1 MQFRLSVTFSYL
13 LFLYLILW
21 QSETA
26 CSQNADLLAD
36 SLKSEIRKQ
45 LQTDPSADTLL
56 VEEILNVYEAYRFS
70 NLDSAYKYADMAL
83 QFSEKTGYMP
93 GMLKSYYSVGTIYFN
108 KGEYDKVQQT
118 GTQALALIEND
129 RYPAYT
135 ARINQLIGLS
145 HASQGRYEPGLRY
158 FMQAKTM
165 FDRAG
170 DDLGSF
176 QNLNNIGVSYLKTEN
191 YKRALEIFT
200 ELDSL
205 RTLDASTI
213 SVPVNL
219 GFIYYE
225 LNKPELAEQ
234 QLRRVLNFEGENFD
248 RRAIALASFK
258 LGEIYKDRE
267 EYDRALSYY
276 RRSNAEYDRLN
287 NSVEKVPGLNGIAIT
302 YARSGN
308 MQQALEYAREAYR
321 IAEENASL
329 PQLRSSSETLFTIH
343 ESNGNFREALRYH
356 KEYSALSDSLLNSEL
371 SEEIGRLE
379 AEFEFQKREIEL
391 MDRQQQI
398 RLENE
403 RKLAD
408 QKNIT
413 IGLSALL
420 ILALV
425 TAFLLYRMMNIRKK
439 AISLLETKNA
449 KIRNQ
454 AAELEKT
461 NRMKTHLFSIISH
474 DLKGP
479 LSSLYA
485 FITLHEMDALEK
497 EDIDR
502 VMPELLNRFK
512 YTSNLLNNLLNWAR
526 SQLEGFRVNPEN
538 INVHSIL
545 SDSISV
551 LKPRA
556 ADKNIEISV
565 ELDPDLKAYADPN
578 MIKLIFLNLVS
589 NAIKF
594 TSSGGRVRIT
604 GSEEGK
610 QTEVCITDNGVGI
623 PEEKLNQ
630 LFDISSIHTTKGTE
644 SEKGTGLGLMLC
656 NDFVRR
662 NGGRLRA
669 ESKPGKGST
678 FCISLPSAGDSADL
692 NDKGIR

>member
-1 MQFRLSVTFSYL
+1 M
-13 LFLYLILW
+13 W
-21 QSETA
+21 QSNFA
-26 CSQNADLLAD
+26 FSQAADYKAD
-36 SLKSEIRKQ
+36 SLKAEIREQ
-45 LQTDPSADTLL
+45 LQTEPVADSLL
-56 VEEILNVYEAYRFS
+56 ISRILDIYEAYRFS

-83 QFSEKTGYMP
+83 QLSKNTNYLSGILE
-93 GMLKSYYSVGTIYFN
+93 SYYSVGTVYFN

-118 GTQALALIEND
+118 GTEALALTEDD
-129 RYPAYT
+129 RYPAHT

-145 HASQGRYEPGLRY
+145 HASRGRYEPGLRY

-191 YKRALEIFT
+191 YTRALEIFM

-205 RTLDASTI
+205 RSLDATTI
-213 SVPVNL
+213 SIPVNL

-225 LNKPELAEQ
+225 LGKPDLAEI
-234 QLRRVLNFEGENFD
+234 QLMRVMNFEAENFD

-258 LGEIYKDRE
+258 LGEIYRDRE
-267 EYDRALSYY
+267 EFDRALSFY
-276 RRSNAEYDRLN
+276 RRSNTEYDRLN
-287 NSVEKVPGLNGIAIT
+287 NSVEKVPGLNGIAII
-302 YARSGN
+302 YSRSGDL
-308 MQQALEYAREAYR
+308 QRALEYAGEAYR

-329 PQLRSSSETLFTIH
+329 PQLRSASETLFTIH
-343 ESNGNFREALRYH
+343 EGNGNFQEALRYH

-391 MDRQQQI
+391 MDRQQQLQ
-398 RLENE
+398 LENE

-408 QKNIT
+408 QKNVT
-413 IGLSALL
+413 IGLFALL
-420 ILALV
+420 ILAVV

-439 AISLLETKNA
+439 AIRLLESKNK
-449 KIRNQ
+449 KIRKQ

-461 NRMKTHLFSIISH
+461 DRMKTHLFSIISH

-497 EDIDR
+497 KDMDR
-502 VMPELLNRFK
+502 VMPELLTRFR

-526 SQLEGFRVNPEN
+526 SQLEGFTVEPE
-538 INVHSIL
+538 IIRLHEIL
-545 SDSISV
+545 SESISV
-551 LKPRA
+551 LKPRSGE
-556 ADKNIEISV
+556 KNIEIAE
-565 ELDPDLKAYADPN
+565 ELDPDLTAYADPN
-578 MIKLIFLNLVS
+578 MIKLVFLNLVS
-589 NAIKF
+589 NAVKF
-594 TSSGGRVRIT
+594 TPTGGKVVVKGNKEERFVRI
-604 GSEEGK
+604 
-610 QTEVCITDNGVGI
+610 CISDNGVGI
-623 PEEKLNQ
+623 PEEKLKQ

-656 NDFVRR
+656 NDFIRR
-662 NGGRLRA
+662 NGGSLKA
-669 ESKPGKGST
+669 ESTPGAGST
-678 FCISLPSAGDSADL
+678 FCFTLPLSPDQPSGTQHDNSAE
-692 NDKGIR
+692 